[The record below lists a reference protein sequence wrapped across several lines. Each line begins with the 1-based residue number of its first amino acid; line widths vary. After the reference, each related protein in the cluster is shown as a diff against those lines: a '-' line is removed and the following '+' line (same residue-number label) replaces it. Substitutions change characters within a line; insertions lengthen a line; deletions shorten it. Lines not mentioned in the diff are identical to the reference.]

1 MARDDWLFV
10 DRAPEYRRAA
20 REPPTNRIHAA
31 PTTRVPTAVVGRVAP
46 GGQLPL
52 TWPRHTGPP
61 RAPTRGSR
69 GGLALPSPD
78 TRERRGVGNSNW
90 SPPTARALIL
100 LDAITFSLSLSL
112 SLFACF
118 YPARTERKSIFE
130 PDTGISAQTDR
141 HTVRYGFFSS
151 SRWLVPRVKSYAAR
165 FLVEVSFWKL
175 NGTMKG
181 FFGDLSWFLLM
192 CGSY

>member
-112 SLFACF
+112 SLCLFLPRADREEEHF
-118 YPARTERKSIFE
+118 RAGHGDFGSDGPTHGPVWIFFLE
-130 PDTGISAQTDR
+130 SMTRSTG
-141 HTVRYGFFSS
+141 
-151 SRWLVPRVKSYAAR
+151 
-165 FLVEVSFWKL
+165 
-175 NGTMKG
+175 
-181 FFGDLSWFLLM
+181 
-192 CGSY
+192 

>member
-1 MARDDWLFV
+1 M
-10 DRAPEYRRAA
+10 
-20 REPPTNRIHAA
+20 A

-112 SLFACF
+112 SLSLPVSTPRGPRGRA
-118 YPARTERKSIFE
+118 
-130 PDTGISAQTDR
+130 
-141 HTVRYGFFSS
+141 FSS
-151 SRWLVPRVKSYAAR
+151 RTRGFRLRRTDTRSGMDFFPRVDD
-165 FLVEVSFWKL
+165 SFHGLNSTPRDFWWKCPSG
-175 NGTMKG
+175 N
-181 FFGDLSWFLLM
+181 LM
-192 CGSY
+192 ER